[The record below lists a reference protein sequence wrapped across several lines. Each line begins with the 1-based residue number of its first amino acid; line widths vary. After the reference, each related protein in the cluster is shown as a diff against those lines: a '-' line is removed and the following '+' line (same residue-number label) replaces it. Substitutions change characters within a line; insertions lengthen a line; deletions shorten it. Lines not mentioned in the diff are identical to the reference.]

1 MASRYRK
8 IVIPLDG
15 SLLAEQ
21 VFAYVQQLT
30 SPATTELVLVT
41 ILEPWRFI
49 PYPGEPRALPPVDPM
64 RTSAE
69 TYLACQYEQWQSLG
83 YQVYIYLGE
92 GDAAHEILGVAESS
106 GADLIAMTTHGRSG
120 FERWTLGSVAERVI
134 QGAKLP
140 ILLVREAT
148 QVRSNQLQRLLIP
161 LDGSTWAEGALPQ
174 AQALAQATGAQ
185 ILLLQVIQS
194 LDEGSQQILFE
205 DKAVANTVY
214 KDWRAHAEEYLSQV
228 AQRLQIANVSSDY
241 RVLWGDPDKVIC
253 KAVTDEN
260 IDLLVMSTHG
270 RSGLSRWFYGSVANK
285 VLRNAP
291 CPLLLI
297 RSIQSSTGLSP
308 ASGRQNMPNDNNTM
322 ETNPE
327 GGIQ

>member
-161 LDGSTWAEGALPQ
+161 LDGSTWAESALPQ
-174 AQALAQATGAQ
+174 AQALAQASGAQ

-194 LDEGSQQILFE
+194 LDEGNQKILFK
-205 DKAVANTVY
+205 DKAQVDALY
-214 KDWRAHAEEYLSQV
+214 KNWCAGAEKYLCKVVQGIREAGISTDYQV
-228 AQRLQIANVSSDY
+228 LF
-241 RVLWGDPDKVIC
+241 GDPDKVIC
-253 KAVTDEN
+253 NTVTDESV
-260 IDLLVMSTHG
+260 DLIVMSTHG
-270 RSGLSRWFYGSVANK
+270 RSGLSRWYYGSVANK
-285 VLRNAP
+285 VMRNVTA
-291 CPLLLI
+291 PLLLLRNI
-297 RSIQSSTGLSP
+297 H
-308 ASGRQNMPNDNNTM
+308 A
-322 ETNPE
+322 
-327 GGIQ
+327 